1 MQTTTSG
8 TTTGMTEKASQ
19 SIDRLSSTA
28 HTAVDRVA
36 QAASSSAQRL
46 SEKGS
51 EWMETGDQWLNTTR
65 ATVREHPIAA
75 LGVAFG
81 IGYLLSKLSR

>member
-8 TTTGMTEKASQ
+8 TTGMSDKASQ
-19 SIDRLSSTA
+19 NIDRLSSTA

-36 QAASSSAQRL
+36 QVASSSAQRL
-46 SEKGS
+46 SEKS
-51 EWMETGDQWLNTTR
+51 TEWMETGDQWLNTTR
-65 ATVREHPIAA
+65 ETVREHPIAA